1 MSPRALPGPLGVLR
15 PTERVLSDRPR
26 PGDAPCSIPALSREF
41 GLLPALLAVGSGR
54 DAVLSGKDAPGPCV
68 GNPFLY
74 GHRKRGLG
82 ERHSFGFCASLGGLF
97 AAAFLCPSP
106 PPGADAGAVRRCFSL
121 LHSLGH
127 CWIPVCSLPPPP
139 SLPPPAGCHPP
150 SGSRAVQ
157 LSCDFAWARNV
168 GPQLFWSRVGVVLSL
183 ARHPTTPCV
192 SRSGFCLFSCVRC
205 CMGREKPE
213 PLQTEG
219 EGGGGSYSRGA
230 EISMSSIGCVRGA
243 VSYGHAVQNPGST
256 LGIVPGGP

>member
-1 MSPRALPGPLGVLR
+1 MLHPCPLQGIRAPSSSPRGGEREGCCPRREGCSGSLRWESFPLR
-15 PTERVLSDRPR
+15 PQKGRAAQLWVRRFPR
-26 PGDAPCSIPALSREF
+26 GAVCCCLPLPEPTPRSRCW
-41 GLLPALLAVGSGR
+41 GCASLLLPAPFTWALLDPRVQ
-54 DAVLSGKDAPGPCV
+54 L
-68 GNPFLY
+68 
-74 GHRKRGLG
+74 
-82 ERHSFGFCASLGGLF
+82 
-97 AAAFLCPSP
+97 
-106 PPGADAGAVRRCFSL
+106 
-121 LHSLGH
+121 
-127 CWIPVCSLPPPP
+127 PPP

-219 EGGGGSYSRGA
+219 EGGGGHIQ
-230 EISMSSIGCVRGA
+230 EELKFLC
-243 VSYGHAVQNPGST
+243 P
-256 LGIVPGGP
+256 P

>member
-1 MSPRALPGPLGVLR
+1 MLSSPGRMLRVPALGILSSTATESEGWESGTALGSALPSGGCL
-15 PTERVLSDRPR
+15 
-26 PGDAPCSIPALSREF
+26 
-41 GLLPALLAVGSGR
+41 LLPSSARAHPQEQMLGLCVAASPGSIHLGT
-54 DAVLSGKDAPGPCV
+54 AGSPC
-68 GNPFLY
+68 
-74 GHRKRGLG
+74 
-82 ERHSFGFCASLGGLF
+82 
-97 AAAFLCPSP
+97 AA
-106 PPGADAGAVRRCFSL
+106 
-121 LHSLGH
+121 
-127 CWIPVCSLPPPP
+127 PPPP

-183 ARHPTTPCV
+183 ARHPATPLTAACLKEVGILCSSCRMCHCRTCHRADGTRACV